1 MNIPADQL
9 QLRLQAAHFTLAR
22 LLEQPYLEHD
32 AHVAISN
39 ADWFIQ
45 RALWL
50 LDHKGAER

>member
-1 MNIPADQL
+1 MNLTPDQL
-9 QLRLQAAHFTLAR
+9 KLRLQSAHLTLVR
-22 LLEQPYLEHD
+22 LLEQPYLDND

-50 LDHKGAER
+50 LEHKAAER